1 MKGRNGHPE
10 QARKIL
16 GNMKL
21 KLEKLEW
28 IGRHCLIAQNEFKI
42 FDPEEFYSRTLKE
55 LQDNILLLS
64 IISWNFEEWKNVRIM
79 KVGKCSPDFQ

>member
-16 GNMKL
+16 DNMKL

-28 IGRHCLIAQNEFKI
+28 IGQVGLIAQNKFKI
-42 FDPEEFYSRTLKE
+42 FDLEEFYSRILKE
-55 LQDNILLLS
+55 LGDNLLLN
-64 IISWNFEEWKNVRIM
+64 IIS
-79 KVGKCSPDFQ
+79 